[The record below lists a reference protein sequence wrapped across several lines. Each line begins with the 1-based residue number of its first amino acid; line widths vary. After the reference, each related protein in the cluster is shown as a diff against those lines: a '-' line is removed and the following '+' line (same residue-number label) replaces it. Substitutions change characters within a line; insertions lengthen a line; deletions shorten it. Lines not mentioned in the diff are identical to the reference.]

1 MRKFLLASHAYL
13 AKGMKSS
20 LELILGKQECV
31 DVLCAYTDEQYDIK
45 VEIEK
50 KLTALQPEDEL
61 IVITDLFGG
70 SVNNEFTSLLTN
82 TDKKIYL
89 ISGMNLALV
98 MNLVV
103 NKDEDA
109 DLESMIKDCMEE
121 SKGMMI
127 YCNDLLK
134 QEDVVEEDDF

>member
-20 LELILGKQECV
+20 LELILGEQECV

-82 TDKKIYL
+82 TDKK
-89 ISGMNLALV
+89 MNLALV

-109 DLESMIKDCMEE
+109 DLESMIKDCIEE

-134 QEDVVEEDDF
+134 QEDVVDEDDF

>member
-13 AKGMKSS
+13 AKGLKSS

-61 IVITDLFGG
+61 IVI
-70 SVNNEFTSLLTN
+70 
-82 TDKKIYL
+82 
-89 ISGMNLALV
+89 
-98 MNLVV
+98 
-103 NKDEDA
+103 A
-109 DLESMIKDCMEE
+109 DLWHI
-121 SKGMMI
+121 
-127 YCNDLLK
+127 
-134 QEDVVEEDDF
+134 DVRHQW

>member
-20 LELILGKQECV
+20 LELILGEQECV
-31 DVLCAYTDEQYDIK
+31 DVVCAYTDGQYDIK

-103 NKDEDA
+103 NKDEDV
-109 DLESMIKDCMEE
+109 DIESMIKDCMEE

-134 QEDVVEEDDF
+134 QEDVVDEDDF

>member
-1 MRKFLLASHAYL
+1 MLTSHAYL
-13 AKGMKSS
+13 VQGMKAS
-20 LELILGKQECV
+20 LELILGEQECV
-31 DVLCAYTDEQYDIK
+31 DVVCAYTDGQYDIK

-109 DLESMIKDCMEE
+109 DMESMIKDCMEE

-134 QEDVVEEDDF
+134 QEDVVDEDDF

>member
-20 LELILGKQECV
+20 LELILGEQERV

-103 NKDEDA
+103 NKDEDV
-109 DLESMIKDCMEE
+109 DIESMIKDCMEE

-134 QEDVVEEDDF
+134 QEDVVDEDDF

>member
-20 LELILGKQECV
+20 LELILGEQECV

-82 TDKKIYL
+82 TDK
-89 ISGMNLALV
+89 ISAAVLRQFHALFSEPPAV
-98 MNLVV
+98 GSLSCFPLP
-103 NKDEDA
+103 A
-109 DLESMIKDCMEE
+109 
-121 SKGMMI
+121 
-127 YCNDLLK
+127 
-134 QEDVVEEDDF
+134 

>member
-31 DVLCAYTDEQYDIK
+31 DVVCAYTDGQYDIK

-109 DLESMIKDCMEE
+109 DMESMIKDCMEE

-134 QEDVVEEDDF
+134 QEDVVDEDDF

>member
-1 MRKFLLASHAYL
+1 M
-13 AKGMKSS
+13 
-20 LELILGKQECV
+20 
-31 DVLCAYTDEQYDIK
+31 
-45 VEIEK
+45 EIEK

-109 DLESMIKDCMEE
+109 DLESMIKDCIEE

-134 QEDVVEEDDF
+134 QEDVVDEDDF